1 MFDIAASYKERDCYY
16 KWKRVMKSHCSRPVR
31 QPYFQ
36 ARKMDDWE
44 REYALMQEEM
54 RRELEILRTERLVQ
68 EEEQRKMEEEQRL
81 VEAQRLAGVKEQLSL
96 KRANMLKKRLEKKA
110 AMTEDRNKAAANPRR
125 SGRLAN
131 KSK

>member
-54 RRELEILRTERLVQ
+54 RRELESLRAERFVQ

-81 VEAQRLAGVKEQLSL
+81 VEAQRLAGVKEQLS
-96 KRANMLKKRLEKKA
+96 
-110 AMTEDRNKAAANPRR
+110 
-125 SGRLAN
+125 
-131 KSK
+131 

>member
-1 MFDIAASYKERDCYY
+1 MFDIAASRKERECYY

-31 QPYFQ
+31 QPYYQ

-54 RRELEILRTERLVQ
+54 RREMECLRAERFVE
-68 EEEQRKMEEEQRL
+68 EEEQRKMEEEHRL
-81 VEAQRLAGVKEQLSL
+81 VEAHRLAEEKDQLSI
-96 KRANMLKKRLEKKA
+96 KRADMLKKRLEKKA
-110 AMTEDRNKAAANPRR
+110 AMSEERNKAVANPRR
-125 SGRLAN
+125 SGRLSN

>member
-1 MFDIAASYKERDCYY
+1 MFDIAASREERDCYY

-54 RRELEILRTERLVQ
+54 RREMEGLRAERLVR

-96 KRANMLKKRLEKKA
+96 KRADMLKKRLEKQATKR
-110 AMTEDRNKAAANPRR
+110 EERNKAIANPRR
-125 SGRLAN
+125 SSRLMSN
-131 KSK
+131 SK